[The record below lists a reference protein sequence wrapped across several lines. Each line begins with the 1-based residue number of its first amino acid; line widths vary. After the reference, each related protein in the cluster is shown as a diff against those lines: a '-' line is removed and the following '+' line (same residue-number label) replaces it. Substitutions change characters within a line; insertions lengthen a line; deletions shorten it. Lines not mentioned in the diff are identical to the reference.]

1 MLETVRASS
10 WVCLMA
16 AKRAFF
22 NMVLGSV
29 GGLVL
34 GLFRWQTCSLGV
46 SIFVGVSGAKWSI
59 LAAAVMGLCRG
70 VWVTVR

>member
-1 MLETVRASS
+1 MC
-10 WVCLMA
+10 WMA

-34 GLFRWQTCSLGV
+34 GVFWWLGCGLGLPV
-46 SIFVGVSGAKWSI
+46 FVGVCGAKWSI
-59 LAAAVMGLCRG
+59 LAAAVMALCRG

>member
-1 MLETVRASS
+1 MLERVRDSS

-22 NMVLGSV
+22 NMVWGSV
-29 GGLVL
+29 GGLVF
-34 GLFRWQTCSLGV
+34 GVFRWLGCGLGV
-46 SIFVGVSGAKWSI
+46 SVFVGASGAKWSI

>member
-34 GLFRWQTCSLGV
+34 GVFWWLGCGLGLPV
-46 SIFVGVSGAKWSI
+46 FVGVCGGKASM
-59 LAAAVMGLCRG
+59 LAAAVMPLCRG
-70 VWVTVR
+70 VGVTVR

>member
-34 GLFRWQTCSLGV
+34 GLFRWLGCGLGLPF
-46 SIFVGVSGAKWSI
+46 FVGISGAKASM
-59 LAAAVMGLCRG
+59 LAAAVMPACRG